1 MATKQWWTEWSTQD
15 IGDAFGPVY
24 GGHTVQ
30 EAFYNTLQTW
40 LPTYIAEF
48 NRALGSNVLMVPFE
62 YRHRPEYR
70 TLPKNSSAAIL
81 VTVPGTAGQPEIF
94 QSNVRAHFHVDV
106 MVYIYGSTDWQET
119 EALTQAYAACLRT
132 CMVQN
137 RALGGIAETTI
148 WLGEEYLEG
157 EHSSTRTTG
166 VSHIRFL
173 VTIAN
178 VMNIYGG
185 VATPSVAAPA
195 AVPVSQTKNIT
206 VQKESL

>member
-1 MATKQWWTEWSTQD
+1 MASQQWWTEWSTQD
-15 IGDAFGPVY
+15 IGDVFGPVY

-48 NRALGSNVLMVPFE
+48 NRALGSEVLVIPFE

-94 QSNVRAHFHVDV
+94 QNNVRAHFHVDV
-106 MVYIYGSTDWQET
+106 MVYIYGSTNWQET

-137 RALGGIAETTI
+137 RSLGGIAETTI

-185 VATPSVAAPA
+185 VPTPSVAAPA
-195 AVPVSQTKNIT
+195 AVSVAETKNVIVT
-206 VQKESL
+206 KESL

>member
-1 MATKQWWTEWSTQD
+1 MASKQWWTEWSTQD
-15 IGDAFGPVY
+15 IGDVFGPVY

-48 NRALGSNVLMVPFE
+48 NRALGSEVLVIPFE

-94 QSNVRAHFHVDV
+94 QNNVRAHFHVDV

-137 RALGGIAETTI
+137 RSLGGIAETTI

-185 VATPSVAAPA
+185 VPTPSVAAPA
-195 AVPVSQTKNIT
+195 AVSVAETKNVIVT
-206 VQKESL
+206 KESL